1 MHAIID
7 TFDTLDTTGTVDT
20 QDTFDTAINGGA
32 HLPPTADVLAQL
44 TAHATIT
51 TATYTQLV
59 RSRYNV
65 RTKQT
70 EVKELAALIR
80 NHGLLQ
86 NLVGYRQLVD
96 GLATG
101 IIEIVAGGRRLAAI
115 GQLIESG
122 DLPHDFSIPL
132 LIVTEDEAIE
142 LSLAENLG
150 RADMHPA
157 DLYVAMQAMIDH
169 GRAIE
174 DVALRFELEV
184 ATVKRYL
191 KLANVAPRLID
202 LYRDGVLNFEHMMAL
217 ALVDDHAAQEQAWD
231 SLPAHSR
238 QPYDLRRLLTA
249 QKINAQTDRVA
260 RFVGVRSFEAAG
272 GVVERDLFSRD
283 NTGYISDAALLDKL
297 ALDKLAKQAKQ
308 LRKDGVA
315 WVEILPRA
323 DHADLSAF
331 GRVRRTTG
339 ELNDADRQ
347 ADADLQTQIAALDE
361 RIDDACDADN
371 EALAETLDAE
381 RDALCAQ
388 RDAVLARRMSVPHAD
403 DAALAG
409 AVLYLDHDGK
419 PVVLRDM
426 IRPADVASRA
436 SASKGVIDAPAV
448 SKRAKRDH
456 SDRLT
461 LELTSQRTL
470 ALQAEMMDQPD
481 MALVYLTYTLMRS
494 VLLPHHGY
502 GTVSL
507 SKISL
512 SFATLAD
519 NSTASAAGVAFT
531 QRREQL
537 LARLPDLSL
546 NRQDGLHG
554 QDGWLA
560 WLQAQPQPVVL
571 ELLAFCVAASLDATL
586 EREQDS
592 PDFVVLGKA
601 LKLDMSK
608 WWRATAPAYFDHVA
622 RDTMVKVVTEALSA
636 TAAVPLEKLPK
647 KAAAETAERALA
659 DAKWLPALLRTA

>member
-1 MHAIID
+1 MHALIETRD
-7 TFDTLDTTGTVDT
+7 TRDNPNTIMVP
-20 QDTFDTAINGGA
+20 GGA
-32 HLPPTADVLAQL
+32 YLPPAIDALAQL
-44 TAHATIT
+44 TVHATIT

-70 EVKELAALIR
+70 EVKDLAALIR
-80 NHGLLQ
+80 THGLLQ

-101 IIEIVAGGRRLAAI
+101 IIEIVAGGRRLLAI

-157 DLYVAMQAMIDH
+157 DVYVAMQAMIDH

-184 ATVKRYL
+184 TTVKRYL

-231 SLPAHSR
+231 SLPVHSR
-238 QPYDLRRLLTA
+238 HPYDLRRLLTA
-249 QKINAQTDRVA
+249 QKINTQTDRVA

-272 GVVERDLFSRD
+272 GTVERDLFSRD
-283 NTGYISDAALLDKL
+283 NTGYISDAALLEKL
-297 ALDKLAKQAKQ
+297 ALDKLGKQAKQ

-339 ELNDADRQ
+339 ELSDADRQ
-347 ADADLQTQIAALDE
+347 AADDLQAQIAALDE
-361 RIDDACDADN
+361 RIDDACDGDN
-371 EALAETLDAE
+371 ETLAEKLDAE
-381 RDALCAQ
+381 RDALSAQ
-388 RDAVLARRMSVPHAD
+388 RDAVLARRTSVPDAD

-419 PVVLRDM
+419 PAVLRDA

-436 SASKGVIDAPAV
+436 SAAKGPNDAPTT

-470 ALQAEMMDQPD
+470 ALQAEMMDQPE
-481 MALVYLTYTLMRS
+481 MALAYLTYTLMRS

-507 SKISL
+507 SRISL
-512 SFATLAD
+512 GAATLAD
-519 NSTASAAGVAFT
+519 NSTDSAAGAALA

-537 LARLPDLSL
+537 LARLSDAAQNGHS
-546 NRQDGLHG
+546 G
-554 QDGWLA
+554 QTGQGGWLA
-560 WLQAQPQPVVL
+560 WLQSQPQPVLL

-601 LKLDMSK
+601 LKLDMTK
-608 WWRATAPAYFDHVA
+608 WWRATSASYFDHVP
-622 RDTMVKVVTEALSA
+622 RDCMVRVVTEAVSA

-647 KAAAETAERALA
+647 KTAAVAAERSLA
-659 DAKWLPALLRTA
+659 DVGWLPTLLRTA

>member
-1 MHAIID
+1 MHALIDTLD
-7 TFDTLDTTGTVDT
+7 TFDTRD
-20 QDTFDTAINGGA
+20 AIIIPGGA
-32 HLPPTADVLAQL
+32 HLPHPIDALAKL

-51 TATYTQLV
+51 NATYTQLV

-70 EVKELAALIR
+70 DVTELAALIR
-80 NHGLLQ
+80 THGLLQ
-86 NLVGYRQLVD
+86 NLVGYRQMVD
-96 GLATG
+96 GVATG
-101 IIEIVAGGRRLAAI
+101 IIEVVAGGRRLAAI

-122 DLPHDFSIPL
+122 DLPHDFAIPL

-174 DVALRFELEV
+174 DVALRFELE
-184 ATVKRYL
+184 ATTVKRYL

-238 QPYDLRRLLTA
+238 QPYELRRLLTG
-249 QKINAQTDRVA
+249 QKINTQTDRVA

-272 GVVERDLFSRD
+272 GTVERDLFSRD
-283 NTGYISDAALLDKL
+283 NTGYISDAVLLDKL

-315 WVEILPRA
+315 WVELVPRA

-331 GRVRRTTG
+331 GRVRISTG
-339 ELNDADRQ
+339 ELSDADRQ
-347 ADADLQTQIAALDE
+347 AADALQAQIAALDE
-361 RIDDACDADN
+361 RIDDACNDDN

-388 RDAVLARRMSVPHAD
+388 RDAVLARRTSVPHPD

-419 PVVLRDM
+419 PVVLRDV
-426 IRPADVASRA
+426 IRPADVARRA
-436 SASKGVIDAPAV
+436 SAAKGAAAV
-448 SKRAKRDH
+448 PTESKRVRRDH

-470 ALQAEMMDQPD
+470 GLQAEMIDQPD
-481 MALVYLTYTLMRS
+481 TALAYLTYTLMRS
-494 VLLPHHGY
+494 VLLPHHGV
-502 GTVSL
+502 GTASL

-512 SFATLAD
+512 GMATLAD
-519 NSTASAAGVAFT
+519 NSTEGAAGVALAE
-531 QRREQL
+531 RREQL
-537 LARLPDLSL
+537 LARLPDAAQ
-546 NRQDGLHG
+546 NG
-554 QDGWLA
+554 QKGQGGWLA

-586 EREQDS
+586 EREKDS
-592 PDFVVLGKA
+592 PEFVALGKA
-601 LKLDMSK
+601 LNLDMTK
-608 WWRATAPAYFDHVA
+608 WWRATAASYFDHVP
-622 RDTMVKVVTEALSA
+622 RECTVKVVTEAVSA
-636 TAAVPLEKLPK
+636 TAALPLEKLPK
-647 KAAAETAERALA
+647 QAAAEAAERAVA
-659 DAKWLPALLRTA
+659 DAGWLPAMLRTA